1 MRRFAELLDRL
12 VFSPGRNAKLRLLA
26 DYFET
31 APDPDRGWGLA
42 ALTGGLDFRHAKP
55 ALIRGL
61 IEARADPVLFRISY
75 DFVGDLAET
84 VSLLWA
90 DGRAEDAERA
100 TDPALGEIV
109 ERLTMA
115 GKTEVPGL
123 LSGWLDGLD
132 PTGRWGLLKLITG
145 AMRVG
150 VSARLARTALARLSE
165 TVTVDDIE
173 EVWHGLQPPYGPLFA
188 WLDGSGPRPEPES
201 TGFRPFMLA
210 NPLEESALEAL
221 DPGDFLAEW
230 KWDGIRVQIAAGGDQ
245 SGGGARLYSRSGDEI
260 GPAFPDLVETLAFD
274 AVLDGELLVVRD
286 GEVAP
291 FNDLQQRLNR
301 KTVSAKMMAS
311 HPAAVRIYDL
321 LFEGGEDLRR
331 LPLADRRARLED
343 WHANNAPD
351 RLALSDLV
359 PFGSWDELA
368 KLRAEA
374 RASGVEGLMIK
385 RKDSTYVAGRPT
397 GPWFK
402 LKRDPLTADC
412 VLMYAQR
419 GHGRRSSFFSD
430 YTFGVWRD
438 DALVPVGKAYFG
450 FTDEELAQL
459 DKWVR
464 ANTVERYGPVSAL
477 RPGLVVEVAFDSL
490 HASKRHKSGLAMR
503 FPRIHRIRWD
513 KPIAE
518 ADRLKS
524 LEALAEG

>member
-1 MRRFAELLDRL
+1 VRRFSDLLDRL

-31 APDPDRGWGLA
+31 TPDPDRGWGLA

-61 IEARADPVLFRISY
+61 IEARADPVLFRLSY

-90 DGRAEDAERA
+90 DPRADETGA
-100 TDPALGEIV
+100 DPTHTNPTMGEIV
-109 ERLTMA
+109 ERLRRA

-123 LSGWLDGLD
+123 LTGWLDGLD

-145 AMRVG
+145 ALRVG
-150 VSARLARTALARLSE
+150 VSARLARTALAALSE
-165 TVTVDDIE
+165 PVTVDDIE
-173 EVWHGLQPPYGPLFA
+173 EVWHGLKPPYAPLFA
-188 WLDGSGPRPEPES
+188 WLDGTGPRPQPEAS
-201 TGFRPFMLA
+201 SFRPFMLA
-210 NPLEESALEAL
+210 NPLEEAALQAL
-221 DPGDFLAEW
+221 NPADFFAEW
-230 KWDGIRVQIAAGGDQ
+230 KWDGIRVQIAAGPD
-245 SGGGARLYSRSGDEI
+245 GARLYSRSGDEI
-260 GPAFPDLVETLAFD
+260 TGAFPDLVESLAVQ
-274 AVLDGELLVVRD
+274 AVLDGELLVVRG

-311 HPAAVRIYDL
+311 HPVAVRVYDL
-321 LFEGGEDLRR
+321 LFDGVEDLRP
-331 LPLADRRARLED
+331 LPLAERRERLESLHEVMGD
-343 WHANNAPD
+343 E
-351 RLALSDLV
+351 RFVLSELV
-359 PFGSWDELA
+359 PFASWNELA
-368 KLRAEA
+368 ELRASA

-385 RKDSTYVAGRPT
+385 RKDSAYVAGRPT

-419 GHGRRSSFFSD
+419 GHGRRSSFYSD
-430 YTFGVWRD
+430 FTFGVWRE

-464 ANTVERYGPVSAL
+464 ANTTERFGPVAAL

-490 HASKRHKSGLAMR
+490 HTSKRHKSGVAMR

-513 KPIAE
+513 KPVAE
-518 ADRLKS
+518 ADRLET
-524 LEALAEG
+524 LQALVEG